1 MGIAAYPE
9 RQDWTNYWIIVQMQA
24 GARRKRPGMRS
35 TAVLLLLLYF
45 GIFLV
50 PHVSPRFGESAIFF
64 AYLASLFL
72 ALGILAL
79 VGVWGAIGISRSRIR
94 REQVRSQ
101 HRFLVFYSA
110 LGFVCF
116 GLVIALGQMIPRPL
130 PSESDQ
136 LKLDTW
142 LWIKP
147 ESSSFVERD
156 ITPRQKMLG
165 DAVAALPGKTQSE
178 IEALLGPSLETP
190 YFASTG
196 RDMIYVLGPERSSY
210 FRIDSEW
217 LLIWLDDNGRFLR
230 YTIATD

>member
-1 MGIAAYPE
+1 
-9 RQDWTNYWIIVQMQA
+9 
-24 GARRKRPGMRS
+24 MRS

-50 PHVSPRFGESAIFF
+50 PKVSPWFGESAIFF
-64 AYLASLFL
+64 AYLPSLFL

-79 VGVWGAIGISRSRIR
+79 VGVWGANGVHRSRMR
-94 REQVRSQ
+94 REQVRSR
-101 HRFLVFYSA
+101 HWFLVFYSA

-116 GLVIALGQMIPRPL
+116 GLVIALGQVIPNPL
-130 PSESDQ
+130 PSGSDQ
-136 LKLDTW
+136 LKFDTS
-142 LWIKP
+142 LWIRP
-147 ESSSFVERD
+147 ESSRFVERD

-165 DAVAALPGKTQSE
+165 DAVAALPWKTKPE

-217 LLIWLDDNGRFLR
+217 LLIWLDENGRFHR
-230 YTIATD
+230 YTIASD

>member
-1 MGIAAYPE
+1 
-9 RQDWTNYWIIVQMQA
+9 
-24 GARRKRPGMRS
+24 MRL

-50 PHVSPRFGESAIFF
+50 PKVSPWFGESAFFF
-64 AYLASLFL
+64 AYELSLFL
-72 ALGILAL
+72 TLAILAL
-79 VGVWGAIGISRSRIR
+79 VGVWGTIGIARSRMR
-94 REQVRSQ
+94 REQVPSR

-110 LGFVCF
+110 LGFICF

-130 PSESDQ
+130 PSGSDQ
-136 LKLDTW
+136 LKLDTS
-142 LWIKP
+142 LWIRS
-147 ESSSFVERD
+147 ESSDFVKGD

-165 DAVAALPGKTQSE
+165 DAVAALPGKTRSE

-196 RDMIYVLGPERSSY
+196 RDMIYILGPERSA
-210 FRIDSEW
+210 FVIDSDW